1 MPDRHGALGASPVPA
16 APALLDSGGHARDRA
31 GAGVNAP
38 TTAARRT
45 AANRAGLVGFALTA
59 LLGIL
64 WAFASPIFSVPD
76 ENAHATKAIAQ
87 VRGQVIGAEVDGVL
101 HLVVR
106 LPAEYRYDPAL
117 LCYVDDE
124 NRSADCGVSLGD
136 EGGQDWFNTWTG
148 AYNPVYYALV
158 GWPSLLIGG
167 DAGVIAMRVV
177 SALLGALFVG
187 AAFQLAMAGTR
198 ARWMPLALAFSA
210 LPMCVYLMGS
220 VNPNGLEIAASVALW
235 VGVLR
240 LFEAHGD
247 DPGPVFSRT
256 WMWVVVTLASA
267 ALVTARALGPLWLV
281 VIVAIA
287 ALAVGWAPV
296 RRLFTT
302 ARSYVWLAIIAVS
315 GLFSLGWTFVGGSLS
330 SQAREG
336 DAPLVGAGFLEG
348 VVYMLRL
355 TDELLQQAIGEFGWL
370 DAILP
375 AWALWSVAAV
385 VGAIVFLAVGSAS
398 RRDAVVVSVAIAAC
412 VVVPVLVQA
421 RSVGQTGIIWQGRY
435 GLFLYLGALIVICRL
450 LSVRPADRI
459 ARLSVRYTWL
469 GAVLLSAFGAY
480 AFLFVMYRY
489 VVGLDDRIT
498 EMVLAPEWQP
508 PGGWP
513 LLVALYALASAAFAV
528 FVGRLGVAAARLDS
542 GGAAAGQPAVDDAT
556 DADAPGSARA

>member
-1 MPDRHGALGASPVPA
+1 MVN
-16 APALLDSGGHARDRA
+16 APA
-31 GAGVNAP
+31 GAG
-38 TTAARRT
+38 ARRS

-59 LLGIL
+59 FLGIL

-87 VRGQVIGAEVDGVL
+87 VRGQLIGDEVEGVL

-106 LPAEYRYDPAL
+106 LPDEYRYDPAL

-124 NRSADCGVSLGD
+124 NRSADCGVALGD

-158 GWPSLLIGG
+158 GWPSLVIGG
-167 DAGVIAMRVV
+167 DAGVIAMRIV
-177 SALLGALFVG
+177 SALIGALFVG
-187 AAFQLAMAGTR
+187 AAFQLAVAGTR

-235 VGVLR
+235 VAVLR
-240 LFEAHGD
+240 LFEAHGH
-247 DPGPVFSRT
+247 GPPAVFSRT

-281 VIVAIA
+281 VIVALA
-287 ALAVGWAPV
+287 ALTVGWAPV
-296 RRLFTT
+296 RSLFTT
-302 ARSYVWLAIIAVS
+302 ARSYLWLGIIAVF
-315 GLFSLGWTFVGGSLS
+315 GLFSLGWTLVGGSLS

-370 DAILP
+370 DTVIP

-385 VGAIVFLAVGSAS
+385 VGAVVFLAVGSS
-398 RRDAVVVSVAIAAC
+398 QRRDAVVIAVVIAAC

-435 GLFLYLGALIVICRL
+435 GLFLYLGALIVICHL
-450 LSVRPADRI
+450 LSRRTPDRI

-469 GAVLLSAFGAY
+469 GGVLLAAFGAY
-480 AFLFVMYRY
+480 VFLFVMYRY

-513 LLVALYALASAAFAV
+513 LLVTLYAIASAAYAAFI
-528 FVGRLGVAAARLDS
+528 GRLGVLVARLDS
-542 GGAAAGQPAVDDAT
+542 DLAPVDVAAV
-556 DADAPGSARA
+556 ARATQGDASGSPSA